1 MLTPPPSDVVI
12 GQWNMLASSMAYG
25 EFLSK
30 DDERT
35 FLPWGLRQA
44 KVVDV
49 LAGMFTAGKC
59 DFVVVLE
66 NDRPWE
72 ILAGLRQTFG
82 DMACV
87 AVVDQSTKW
96 KGNNTAAWIGGNPD
110 ASENMKTIWKS
121 QFRPNPVT
129 PTDVELD
136 RLHNVQ
142 TADALSKLQKVQF
155 MQNNIQY
162 EGTLKEARDNQL
174 HRFKTQENLDKGNDP
189 TLSPHQTRSA
199 STTSRR
205 NTV

>member
-1 MLTPPPSDVVI
+1 
-12 GQWNMLASSMAYG
+12 MAYG

-35 FLPWGLRQA
+35 FVPWGLRQA

-96 KGNNTAAWIGGNPD
+96 KGVIP
-110 ASENMKTIWKS
+110 
-121 QFRPNPVT
+121 
-129 PTDVELD
+129 
-136 RLHNVQ
+136 
-142 TADALSKLQKVQF
+142 
-155 MQNNIQY
+155 
-162 EGTLKEARDNQL
+162 
-174 HRFKTQENLDKGNDP
+174 
-189 TLSPHQTRSA
+189 RSGC
-199 STTSRR
+199 SFHT
-205 NTV
+205 